1 MEAAEGRIIEDVS
14 VKLPFQVKDKV
25 TCRIIS
31 MPSPQPDVNRVL
43 ILDGSYP
50 RERYSGLIHE
60 DFYQYYGLNIGDQL
74 RLEIQGK
81 EHDVAISGSMR
92 TTEYLYPMKDQMDMT
107 PSTRNFAIL
116 YVPQEQVQDLL
127 GFGSNFNDISVRF
140 QPGTDEEALTEQIEH
155 MLEPYGLLK
164 TIPREYQPSAMTIEM
179 EMMGLEQMAVMFPFL
194 FLSVAGFTIY
204 ILLFRLVNQQKQQ
217 IGLFMALG
225 VPARSIFLYYRALL

>member
-1 MEAAEGRIIEDVS
+1 MARSVPLPLPVPGRRNRGVTRYCPFSAVYISFQDLRYSVDYSYEELRFGDAWFSVYQAPQPIIDNIKRLPGVEAAEGRIIEDVS

-81 EHDVAISGSMR
+81 NMMLR
-92 TTEYLYPMKDQMDMT
+92 YPGPCAPLNT
-107 PSTRNFAIL
+107 C
-116 YVPQEQVQDLL
+116 
-127 GFGSNFNDISVRF
+127 
-140 QPGTDEEALTEQIEH
+140 
-155 MLEPYGLLK
+155 
-164 TIPREYQPSAMTIEM
+164 IP
-179 EMMGLEQMAVMFPFL
+179 
-194 FLSVAGFTIY
+194 
-204 ILLFRLVNQQKQQ
+204 
-217 IGLFMALG
+217 
-225 VPARSIFLYYRALL
+225 